1 LKSSNVTMYKGW
13 GKFVDKNVV
22 QVGDDIIEAKNIL
35 LATGGHAVVPSIPG
49 AEYPFINTNL

>member
-1 LKSSNVTMYKGW
+1 MYKGW